1 MINPGH
7 KPDSWTD
14 VGDGYA
20 KFVHHGVTGSQIL
33 EVGGHVYS
41 VEHNLVIGRGS
52 CIHRDDIE
60 CALLVLV
67 KPLCL
72 L

>member
-1 MINPGH
+1 M
-7 KPDSWTD
+7 D
-14 VGDGYA
+14 VGDEYA
-20 KFVHHGVTGSQIL
+20 KFVHHGATGLQIP
-33 EVGGHVYS
+33 EEGGRVYN

-60 CALLVLV
+60 CALLGPMKL
-67 KPLCL
+67 LCL